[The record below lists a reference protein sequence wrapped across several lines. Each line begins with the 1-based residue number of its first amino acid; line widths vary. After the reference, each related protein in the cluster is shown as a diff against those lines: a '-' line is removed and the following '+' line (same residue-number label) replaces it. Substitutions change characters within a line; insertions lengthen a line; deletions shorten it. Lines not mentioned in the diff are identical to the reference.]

1 MRLIHINRTVENFVA
16 DCMDYEKIQQGV
28 RMILE
33 GIGEDPSREGLRE
46 TPERVA
52 AFYADF
58 FSGLNR
64 DPREEIRV
72 FSTPNHDEMII
83 LRDITFTS
91 MCEHHL
97 LPFYGK
103 AHIAYVPDSNKIV
116 GFSSLARVV
125 DAMSRRPQLQERMT
139 TEIADFIIEAIHP
152 KGVMVV
158 IEAEHMCMTIRGVRK
173 LGSKV
178 LTSAIR
184 GIMRTAPSRA
194 EAYSMIM
201 RDKG

>member
-1 MRLIHINRTVENFVA
+1 M
-16 DCMDYEKIQQGV
+16 DCTKIMEGV
-28 RMILE
+28 RLILE
-33 GIGEDPSREGLRE
+33 GIGEDPAREGLVE

-52 AFYADF
+52 AFYAEF
-58 FSGLNR
+58 FSSLAR

-72 FSTPNHDEMII
+72 FTTPNHDEMIV
-83 LRDITFTS
+83 LRDISFTS

-97 LPFYGK
+97 LPFFGN

-125 DAMSRRPQLQERMT
+125 EAMARRPQLQERMT
-139 TEIADFIIEAIHP
+139 TGIADFIIEAIRP

-158 IEAEHMCMTIRGVRK
+158 IEAEHMCMTIRGVK
-173 LGSKV
+173 KPGSKV
-178 LTSAIR
+178 ITSAIR

-194 EAYSMIM
+194 EAYSLIM
-201 RDKG
+201 RER